1 VEITLLSVK
10 TRTQSNT
17 RRKKLVGFLDP
28 RLRLLAVRLMGVQ
41 GVREYNEFIAS
52 LPLDT
57 RRWMEEASVNHVA
70 GLYEAR
76 GCRIL
81 EKNIGVEK
89 PYDILAECPGGSGV
103 EKVFIEVKSHL
114 GQILVAELTEPET
127 EFAEANPRNYV
138 VCNVAGL
145 ASEKPESWTT
155 LCGVYAE
162 LPKTII
168 KATREERRAR
178 IIFKP

>member
-1 VEITLLSVK
+1 M
-10 TRTQSNT
+10 
-17 RRKKLVGFLDP
+17 
-28 RLRLLAVRLMGVQ
+28 AVRPTGGHGV
-41 GVREYNEFIAS
+41 GEYEEFIAS
-52 LPLDT
+52 LPFDT

-89 PYDILAECPGGSGV
+89 PYDILAECPGVSGF
-103 EKVFIEVKSHL
+103 ERLFIEVKSHL
-114 GQILVAELTEPET
+114 GLVLVAELTEFET

-145 ASEKPESWTT
+145 ADKEPESWITV
-155 LCGVYAE
+155 CGVYAD